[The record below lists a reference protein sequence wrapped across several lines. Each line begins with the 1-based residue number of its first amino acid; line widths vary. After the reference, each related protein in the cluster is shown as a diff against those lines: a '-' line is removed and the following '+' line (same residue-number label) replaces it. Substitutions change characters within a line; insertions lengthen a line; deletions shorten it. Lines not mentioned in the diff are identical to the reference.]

1 MNFVELGRLT
11 PKQQGELGE
20 GDQDPFRKEYLG
32 LRWRAKERYFVLC
45 DRDGRALAASG
56 LVVVDVEVVSHDL
69 FAVAGIGDVIVARSF
84 RGQGLAR
91 KVVEAAIQHAAST
104 GLDFAMLFCDAGMV
118 GLYERLGFAEIDA
131 PVYVEQPAGSMRIPM
146 RSMWRAAREGA
157 TWPVGAVRLAGL
169 PF

>member
-11 PKQQGELGE
+11 SKQYDELGD
-20 GDQDPFRKEYLG
+20 GDQDLFRREYLG

-45 DRDGRALAASG
+45 GCDDRALAAAG
-56 LVVVDVEVVSHDL
+56 LVVVDVEVVPHDL

-84 RGQGLAR
+84 RGKGLAR
-91 KVVEAAIQHAAST
+91 MVVGAAIHHAKSI

-118 GLYERLGFAEIDA
+118 GLYERLGFIEIDA
-131 PVYVEQPAGSMRIPM
+131 PVYVEQPAGSVQIPM
-146 RSMWRAAREGA
+146 RSMWRAVREDA
-157 TWPVGAVRLAGL
+157 TWPVGTVRLRGL